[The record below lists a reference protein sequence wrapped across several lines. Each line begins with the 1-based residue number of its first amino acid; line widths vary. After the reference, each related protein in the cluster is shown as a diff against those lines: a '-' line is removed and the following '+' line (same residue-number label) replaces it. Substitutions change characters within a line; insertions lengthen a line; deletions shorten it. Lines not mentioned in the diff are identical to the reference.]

1 MATLSSAAGLPTSA
15 DIPSLAAS
23 LAEQSAAIQHD
34 LDALVVEAKACGLLT
49 DEARSLQQIVAVVGQ
64 AVEIARIVGLH
75 GPGVEGLS
83 RLAAEL
89 ERQLA
94 PLNRGAEEL
103 GDAFA
108 STCGRIASLR
118 PMLDRTLIVAAD
130 APVRAPGALIALHQI
145 EARPAGGDAD
155 IDPSVL
161 QARRD
166 LANRRAEEIATEVT
180 AWAAVLRDWVK
191 DLVSLR
197 IANSEVLLAC
207 RTLRRHMIVLSE
219 KDVRTLSRIGALAD
233 QASAVAGAVQL
244 LKEAVRGPETGVL
257 KVLRRQAADA
267 VQEVLDAAL
276 EATIATDAFA
286 ALAERLSAVARHV
299 SERWLPGVD
308 ADQAQIGQRL
318 ADTERIQER
327 INWLLTDELQRP
339 SPPPP
344 APPPPPPPPPR
355 EPSFWEKIGGLFSGM
370 NISQIRR

>member
-130 APVRAPGALIALHQI
+130 APGRAPGALIALHQI

-318 ADTERIQER
+318 ADTERIQK
-327 INWLLTDELQRP
+327 
-339 SPPPP
+339 
-344 APPPPPPPPPR
+344 R
-355 EPSFWEKIGGLFSGM
+355 EVP
-370 NISQIRR
+370 